1 MKRDANEREIVDAL
15 RAAGHLVQH
24 LEQGAGVPDLLVC
37 AGGRL
42 VLLEVKDGP
51 KKKLTPAQVKWH
63 AQWAGAPLFVVDSVS
78 AALAA
83 VADIDPQVKR
93 VRELEEGLHQRKL
106 QCEDLRRDMDR
117 VGADV
122 GASIRRARE
131 LEEETKALKE
141 CLHRLAVDMVCL
153 FGMSVKHDAIQEAR
167 RLLGMVTT

>member
-1 MKRDANEREIVDAL
+1 MKRDANEREIVEAL

-24 LEQGAGVPDLLVC
+24 LDQGAGVPDLIVL

-63 AQWAGAPLFVVDSVS
+63 AQWAGAPLFVVDSVD

-93 VRELEEGLHQRKL
+93 VRELEAML
-106 QCEDLRRDMDR
+106 DR
-117 VGADV
+117 WE
-122 GASIRRARE
+122 S
-131 LEEETKALKE
+131 
-141 CLHRLAVDMVCL
+141 
-153 FGMSVKHDAIQEAR
+153 FGVVAMGVSPEHDIVTSTR